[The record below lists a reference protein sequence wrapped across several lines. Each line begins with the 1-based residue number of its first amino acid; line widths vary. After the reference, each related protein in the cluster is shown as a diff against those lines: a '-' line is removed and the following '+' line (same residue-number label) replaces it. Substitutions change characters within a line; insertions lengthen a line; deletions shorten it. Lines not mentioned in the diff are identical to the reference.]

1 MPSIASLWE
10 LNEVQRLLRK
20 QKDNGAWPYC
30 SARRSYLRAAD
41 NYDQLET
48 YRIVG
53 ELVEKFGITRDHSAM
68 RQAADYLFSHQ
79 TNEGDFRG
87 IYGTQY
93 SPNYSA
99 AIMEL
104 LINAGY
110 AHDERIAQ
118 GFRWLLHIRQRDAG
132 WAISLRTAGAK
143 LDSLVM
149 KGDTIQPDRSKPFFH
164 LVTGVVVRAFAA
176 HERRR
181 ASSAAMPRTLLPSR
195 FFRRDVYPD
204 RSAAFF
210 GRSSHIRSGLLTF
223 YRRLTRC
230 RGSVLTC
237 ETRESNKRSL
247 GSSPSSDQAGAGN

>member
-1 MPSIASLWE
+1 
-10 LNEVQRLLRK
+10 LNEVRRLRK

-53 ELVEKFGITRDHSAM
+53 ELVEKFGINRDHSAM

-79 TNEGDFRG
+79 TNAGDFRG
-87 IYGTQY
+87 ICGTQY

-104 LINAGY
+104 LIKAGY

-118 GFRWLLHIRQRDAG
+118 GFRWLLHIRQRDGG
-132 WAISLRTAGAK
+132 WAIPLRTAGAK

-176 HERRR
+176 HDDAERHPRRWRR
-181 ASSAAMPRTLLPSR
+181 AGCSP
-195 FFRRDVYPD
+195 
-204 RSAAFF
+204 
-210 GRSSHIRSGLLTF
+210 
-223 YRRLTRC
+223 
-230 RGSVLTC
+230 RGSFDATCILTEALLFLDEVLISVQVC
-237 ETRESNKRSL
+237 
-247 GSSPSSDQAGAGN
+247 